1 VSESVIFEFSRVE
14 NGGVGAKM
22 NILVMIFPYILMY
35 GIFTNFAHFSPIL
48 VPWDSILGYIITLG
62 V

>member
-1 VSESVIFEFSRVE
+1 MSESVIFEFSRVE

-22 NILVMIFPYILMY
+22 SILVMIFSYMY
-35 GIFTNFAHFSPIL
+35 GIFTNFTHFLPIL
-48 VPWDSILGYIITLG
+48 DPWDSILGYIIALG